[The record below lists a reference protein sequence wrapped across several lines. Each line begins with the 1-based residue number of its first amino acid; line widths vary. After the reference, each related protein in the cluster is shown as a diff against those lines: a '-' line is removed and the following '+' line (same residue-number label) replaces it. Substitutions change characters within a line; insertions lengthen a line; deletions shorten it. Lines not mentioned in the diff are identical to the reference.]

1 MGRDIGGVISI
12 IPKDGKDSSQKA
24 AGGELGFSFAHALHR
39 PKWLFL
45 PSPGERSDW
54 PQHW

>member
-1 MGRDIGGVISI
+1 MGRDIGGVISM
-12 IPKDGKDSSQKA
+12 IPKDGRDSSQKA

-45 PSPGERSDW
+45 PSAGERSDW